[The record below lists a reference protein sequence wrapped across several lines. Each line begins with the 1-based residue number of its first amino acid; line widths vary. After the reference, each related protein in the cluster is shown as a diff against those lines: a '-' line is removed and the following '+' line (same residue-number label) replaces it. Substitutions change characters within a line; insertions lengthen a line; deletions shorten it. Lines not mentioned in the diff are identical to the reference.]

1 MPLSSG
7 ELLGPYKI
15 VELIGKG
22 GMGEVYKATDTRL
35 DRAVAIKISSA
46 RFNDRFEREARAVAA
61 LNHTN
66 ICTLYDVGASPAGF
80 GFLVMEFVE
89 GATLADRIKAG
100 PMPLDE
106 AWRLA
111 QQIIAG
117 LEAAYEKG
125 IVQVVVNW
133 TAGLKK

>member
-1 MPLSSG
+1 MPLARG
-7 ELLGPYKI
+7 DKLGPYEI

-35 DRAVAIKISSA
+35 DRSVAIKISSA

-66 ICTLYDVGASPAGF
+66 VCTLHDLGASPAGF

-89 GATLADRIKAG
+89 GATLADLIKKG
-100 PMPLDE
+100 PIAYDE
-106 AWRLA
+106 
-111 QQIIAG
+111 
-117 LEAAYEKG
+117 
-125 IVQVVVNW
+125 
-133 TAGLKK
+133 